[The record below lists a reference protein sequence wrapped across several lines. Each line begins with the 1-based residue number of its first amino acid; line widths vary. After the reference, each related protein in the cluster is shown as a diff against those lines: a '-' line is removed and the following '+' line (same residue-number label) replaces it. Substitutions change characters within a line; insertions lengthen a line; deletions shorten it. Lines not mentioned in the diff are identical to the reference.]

1 MTCGGR
7 NLHECSLCPVPYL
20 SLNPKPDGRPPSTG
34 APSAKRRKSVKPIT
48 ALNPYDDSWT
58 IKARVAK
65 KEPLR
70 VWEKDG
76 TSRSV
81 FSMELVDDEARP
93 RARLPT
99 LQLSC
104 RKQIS
109 SFWRANAHA
118 SPYGP

>member
-1 MTCGGR
+1 M
-7 NLHECSLCPVPYL
+7 
-20 SLNPKPDGRPPSTG
+20 
-34 APSAKRRKSVKPIT
+34 KPIT

-81 FSMELVDDEARP
+81 FSMELVDEEARASDQLVGP
-93 RARLPT
+93 APFLPGADCPHG
-99 LQLSC
+99 SV
-104 RKQIS
+104 
-109 SFWRANAHA
+109 
-118 SPYGP
+118 